1 MMNRYLSGC
10 HPARAQ
16 LCPRLFTLR
25 AILFMLFSF
34 FFEVKFLATKAT
46 FKLLALLLHFDHLL
60 IDEDGS
66 AMSKRL
72 RPVPGLLF
80 EAV

>member
-1 MMNRYLSGC
+1 
-10 HPARAQ
+10 
-16 LCPRLFTLR
+16 
-25 AILFMLFSF
+25 MLFSF